1 MEEDNLCLLRI
12 EDKIT
17 KEILDYVVVNKANTF
32 DDIKKQIKLKLD
44 NINSTA
50 ITVRSVDINTV
61 PLSEILEHVNAREF
75 SILNKYYVAGG
86 TENDTKVQV

>member
-1 MEEDNLCLLRI
+1 MQHDNISLLRI

-44 NINSTA
+44 NIKATA
-50 ITVRSVDINTV
+50 ITVRSVDISTV

-75 SILNKYYVAGG
+75 SILNKYYAGG
-86 TENDTKVQV
+86 TENVDKVHI